1 MKIGLDYI
9 SSFGVGGNA
18 TYTRGLIDG
27 LSKIDK
33 KNDYYLY
40 TYLHKLLPFY
50 KNEIIRQKNFHY
62 QAGYF
67 CWPYEFFQKKLRAF
81 EQKLLFRRSKKDKI
95 DIFHLTNSSRFN
107 HYLEKFVVTIHD
119 IAPFHS
125 DRFAKKNSVLFYN
138 KYFKQIINKARCI
151 IVDAEFTKRD
161 ILSKFNIKARKI
173 RVVPLATDDTFRPI
187 YNLDIL
193 KKYRLEKKYIL
204 SVGELQ
210 PRKNLPALLKVYS
223 LLPEKIKKEYDLILV
238 GMPRNQFFLDK
249 LKKIIIKQKIEKNVK
264 ILGYLNNKE
273 LSILYSHA
281 YIFVY
286 LSLLEGFGLPPLE
299 SLMCGRPVL
308 VANNSTLPEVIG
320 SAGIGVDPRN
330 IEQIVVELKKL
341 LENQFTI
348 DDLIKNIPNQIKKF
362 SWQKTA
368 EQTLQIYEE
377 FI

>member
-18 TYTRGLIDG
+18 TYTRGLISG
-27 LSKIDK
+27 LAKIDQ
-33 KNDYYLY
+33 KNNYYLY

-50 KNEIIRQKNFHY
+50 KNEIIHQKNFHY

-67 CWPYEFFQKKLRAF
+67 CWPYKLFQKKFRIF
-81 EQKLLFRRSKKDKI
+81 EQQLLFRRSKKDEI

-107 HYLEKFVVTIHD
+107 HCMEKFVVTIHD

-125 DRFAKKNSVLFYN
+125 KRFAKKNSVSFYN
-138 KYFKQIINKARCI
+138 KYFKQIINKARCV

-161 ILSKFNIKARKI
+161 ILSKFHIKAEKI
-173 RVVPLATDDTFRPI
+173 RVVPLAVDNNFKPT
-187 YNLDIL
+187 YNLDVL
-193 KKYRLEKKYIL
+193 KKYRLVKKYIL

-210 PRKNLPALLKVYS
+210 PRKNLSALLRVYS
-223 LLPEKIKKEYDLILV
+223 LLSRKIKNEYDLVLV
-238 GMPRNQFFLDK
+238 GMPRDQFFLDK

-264 ILGYLNNKE
+264 ILGYLNTKE
-273 LSILYSHA
+273 LSVLYSHA
-281 YIFVY
+281 YVFVY

-308 VANNSTLPEVIG
+308 VADNSTLPEIVGLAG
-320 SAGIGVDPRN
+320 SKVDPKN
-330 IEQIVVELKKL
+330 TEQMVLKLKQL
-341 LENQFTI
+341 LENQFMI
-348 DDLIKNIPNQIKKF
+348 DDLVKNIPNQVNKF

-368 EQTLQIYEE
+368 EQTLQIYRE
-377 FI
+377 FN